1 MSIADEI
8 MVTEERQRGRARRAL
23 RPWLLED
30 IAALKAIFDKR
41 RYQSLAAA
49 TWTQGTAAK
58 MRLQIQQDATWR
70 AFQKETKPHLEAVVV
85 DQLTKALHMG
95 ALDTQEATVAQCSKI
110 KGLSCDWALPREFL
124 AKVGRGL
131 VHGATHREHAEAI
144 WRDLNGTLTMALRQV
159 GLRSSSEQVAR
170 SEFNRRADGALERAV
185 TTLEDLVQ
193 DAVWMGHRQALS
205 LLEAP
210 RLLVE
215 AA

>member
-8 MVTEERQRGRARRAL
+8 MVTEERQRRAARRAL

-41 RYQSLAAA
+41 RYQVLTAT

-58 MRLQIQQDATWR
+58 MRLQIKQDATWK
-70 AFQKETKPHLEAVVV
+70 AFQKQTKPHLEAVVV
-85 DQLTKALHMG
+85 DQLTKALHAG
-95 ALDTQEATVAQCSKI
+95 AIDTRDATEKQCSKV
-110 KGLSCDWALPREFL
+110 KGLSCDWVLPLEFL
-124 AKVGRGL
+124 AQVGRGL
-131 VHGATHREHAEAI
+131 VHGATHKEHARAI
-144 WRDLNGTLTMALRQV
+144 WDTLNATLTMALRQV
-159 GLRSSSEQVAR
+159 GLRSSGMNVAR
-170 SEFNRRADGALERAV
+170 SEFNRRADGALGRAV

-193 DAVWMGHRQALS
+193 DAVWMGHRQALG